1 MISTVSRSVR
11 FNNCCTT
18 KAPSASR
25 AVFARRPSFLKH
37 LAYFSSNAFHG
48 TNRLIWIHRFSGF
61 NFMLK
66 VFTNPSSFSWLMF
79 PSPYIS
85 HLRRKLFDRFGP
97 FSLHLLYH
105 ISPIIPLFMRGWGFF
120 SRPYLK
126 VLSSKGVRVFIL

>member
-18 KAPSASR
+18 NAPSASLE
-25 AVFARRPSFLKH
+25 VFARRPSFLKS

-48 TNRLIWIHRFSGF
+48 TNRLILIHRFFGF
-61 NFMLK
+61 NSMLK

-79 PSPYIS
+79 LSLYIS
-85 HLRRKLFDRFGP
+85 HLRCKLFARFGP

-105 ISPIIPLFMRGWGFF
+105 IYLIIPLFMRG
-120 SRPYLK
+120 
-126 VLSSKGVRVFIL
+126 